1 MYLFD
6 KPLDSITE
14 DDIRLLIDNGVRE
27 GRSLEYKE
35 ALPNNSD
42 DHKREFLA
50 DVSSFANASGGDL
63 VYGIQEK
70 RDSAGMPTG
79 EPERIVLLHANP
91 DAETLRLHELAQ
103 TGIEPRIPGL
113 RIKAVPLGAGGFVL
127 IVKVPKSW
135 AGLHMVTFKNLSRFY
150 SRNSSGKYQLDVQEI
165 RAGFVAA
172 ETGRQK
178 LASFRIE
185 RVTKI
190 AANEGPVSLAEGPKA
205 ILHLIP
211 MSVLDPTITWDLTPY
226 NKMSPVES
234 IGFTS
239 PRYNFDGVLHCE
251 TSSKNGTTLYYVQ
264 FFRNGIIEVCTG
276 RFFSPNVQFIES
288 GLFIESDLFE
298 PNIYDAT
305 MTCME
310 LLKKEIGVS
319 PPLIFFL
326 SLTGVAGYKMSKMSL
341 MKLPVGYYPQ
351 EQTPIRDSVLLF
363 PEIVMD
369 SFDQPIDRLLR
380 PVFDRLWNAVNCQRS
395 PYYDD
400 EGKWRSKF

>member
-14 DDIRLLIDNGVRE
+14 DDIRLLIDNSVRE
-27 GRSLEYKE
+27 GRGLEYKQ
-35 ALPNNSD
+35 ALPNSSD
-42 DHKREFLA
+42 DDRREFLA

-70 RDSAGMPTG
+70 RDSAGKPTG
-79 EPERIVLLHANP
+79 EPERIVPLNANP

-113 RIKAVPLGAGGFVL
+113 RIKAVSLEAGGFVL
-127 IVKVPKSW
+127 IVRVPKSW

-190 AANEGPVSLAEGPKA
+190 VANEGPVSLAEGPKA

-211 MSVLDPTITWDLTPY
+211 LSALDPTMTWDPVH
-226 NKMSPVES
+226 MSKEPS
-234 IGFTS
+234 FGPLATNIKS
-239 PRYNFDGVLHCE
+239 CRYNFDGALSE
-251 TSSKNGTTLYYVQ
+251 ATNSYLQ
-264 FFRNGIIEVCTG
+264 FFRNGMIELCTG
-276 RFFSPNVQFIES
+276 TLFSPREKQIASYSFEQHIILSS
-288 GLFIESDLFE
+288 GTYRHCLQ
-298 PNIYDAT
+298 N
-305 MTCME
+305 
-310 LLKKEIGVS
+310 IGVS

-326 SLTGVAGYKMSKMSL
+326 SLTGVAGYTMGLSAEYGHL
-341 MKLPVGYYPQ
+341 
-351 EQTPIRDSVLLF
+351 EQTPIRDPVLLF

-369 SFDQPIDRLLR
+369 SFDQPIDHLLR
-380 PVFDRLWNAVNCQRS
+380 PVFDRLWNAVGFERS
-395 PYYDD
+395 PNYND
-400 EGKWRSKF
+400 EGKWSAKFDPYQQP

>member
-1 MYLFD
+1 MYLVD
-6 KPLDSITE
+6 RALDSITE
-14 DDIRLLIDNGVRE
+14 DNIRSLIHNDVRE
-27 GRSLEYKE
+27 GQSLEYKQ
-35 ALPNNSD
+35 ALPNSSD
-42 DHKREFLA
+42 DDRREFLA

-70 RDSAGMPTG
+70 RDSAGKPTG
-79 EPERIVLLHANP
+79 EPERIVPLNANP
-91 DAETLRLHELAQ
+91 DAETLRLHELTQ

-113 RIKAVPLGAGGFVL
+113 RIKAVSLEAGGFAL
-127 IVKVPKSW
+127 IVRVPKSW

-178 LASFRIE
+178 LSSFRIE

-190 AANEGPVSLAEGPKA
+190 VANEGPVSLAGGPKA

-211 MSVLDPTITWDLTPY
+211 MSALDPTMTWDLAPAYTQLPLQ
-226 NKMSPVES
+226 SS
-234 IGFTS
+234 ITS

-251 TSSKNGTTLYYVQ
+251 PSSKNGTTLYVQ
-264 FFRNGIIEVCTG
+264 FFRNGIIELCTG
-276 RFFSPNVQFIES
+276 KFFSLDSQ
-288 GLFIESDLFE
+288 FIESDLFE
-298 PNIYDAT
+298 PNILAAT
-305 MTCME
+305 TTYME
-310 LLKKEIGVS
+310 LLKRKIGVS

-363 PEIVMD
+363 PEIFMD